1 MTMTGAE
8 FKDYIVRTFIRT
20 DKDDEIYE
28 AITDVINT
36 IKQRYPFEAFKK
48 ISYVVAFDEVGEYSF
63 KLPEDLDHI
72 IGDVIFQNSG
82 ESIPLIKV
90 SKERYDQLEPFP
102 DDPEV
107 STGRPS
113 HYTLY
118 QNAVYL
124 HPVPDSIS
132 YRYQINYATNSQ
144 DPILSGTIAVPFTDF
159 NRLMLKELVLGK
171 MFADL
176 GDDVEGK
183 KHRDEGELLLGL
195 LVEKEKTEIET
206 VETVEYKDI

>member
-8 FKDYIVRTFIRT
+8 FKDYVVRTFIRT

-48 ISYVVAFDEVGEYSF
+48 ISYVVAFDQVGEYSF
-63 KLPEDLDHI
+63 KLPEDLDHV

-82 ESIPLIKV
+82 ESVPLIKV
-90 SKERYDQLEPFP
+90 SKERYDQLEPYP

-107 STGRPS
+107 VTGRPS

-124 HPVPDSIS
+124 TPIPDAIT

-144 DPILSGTIAVPFTDF
+144 DPVLSGTIAVPFTDY
-159 NRLMLKELVLGK
+159 NRLMLKSLVLAE
-171 MFADL
+171 MFANL
-176 GDDVEGK
+176 GDDVEAQ
-183 KHRDEGELLLGL
+183 KHKAKGEELLSL
-195 LVEKEKTEIET
+195 LVEKEKNEIET
-206 VETVEYKDI
+206 VETVEYKDV